1 MCAWINHIYSF
12 LNLKDQ
18 SVGVEFV
25 FFLPP
30 PSPDHSFLFL
40 VLLYASS
47 ELIWEVCLILCVWLY
62 TLKLQ
67 SIYLSHSGLETPLS
81 SVMLLFGLYWS
92 QPFWVALPHASPP
105 LFHTLHCHW
114 TQTVCLVQ
122 YTQTLHWYFI
132 YSFLLLTSPPL
143 PILYSTSPPLYLNSH
158 ESTFRDSIPHR
169 PLTEII
175 KNSYRVLL
183 CNSMMKDGCP
193 KK

>member
-1 MCAWINHIYSF
+1 MCFSCLHPALITHFY
-12 LNLKDQ
+12 
-18 SVGVEFV
+18 
-25 FFLPP
+25 FFSCYMQIWDICLT
-30 PSPDHSFLFL
+30 LCGW
-40 VLLYASS
+40 LYA
-47 ELIWEVCLILCVWLY
+47 
-62 TLKLQ
+62 LKLQ
-67 SIYLSHSGLETPLS
+67 SIYFAHSGLETPLS
-81 SVMLLFGLYWS
+81 SVMLLFAATLFSLYLS
-92 QPFWVALPHASPP
+92 LS

-114 TQTVCLVQ
+114 IQTVCLVQ

-158 ESTFRDSIPHR
+158 ESTFRDSIPLHS
-169 PLTEII
+169 LTEII